1 MWKADPDEIIAAVNR
16 GHQTLA
22 STHRRRAAIW
32 KVADLVFQPCCK
44 FHHIMTMYILPRY
57 EHKYAS
63 LS

>member
-32 KVADLVFQPCCK
+32 KVADLVFHTLLQVSSYYDNVYFC
-44 FHHIMTMYILPRY
+44 HDMSINMRL
-57 EHKYAS
+57 
-63 LS
+63 